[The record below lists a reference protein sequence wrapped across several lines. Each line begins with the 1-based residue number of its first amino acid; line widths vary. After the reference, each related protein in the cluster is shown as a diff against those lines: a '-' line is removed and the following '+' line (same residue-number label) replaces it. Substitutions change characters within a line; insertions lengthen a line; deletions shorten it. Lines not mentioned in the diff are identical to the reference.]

1 MFEHSSRVKGFAA
14 GFGFLRETEF
24 YLLENS
30 KKLLIYTIVAVCMCN
45 KLYLFRKRIVRVIR
59 RKVIVSFL
67 FCLLLFSGCGPDAD
81 GGNEVPDTEN
91 TKAVF

>member
-30 KKLLIYTIVAVCMCN
+30 KKVIN
-45 KLYLFRKRIVRVIR
+45 LYDSCSLHV
-59 RKVIVSFL
+59 
-67 FCLLLFSGCGPDAD
+67 
-81 GGNEVPDTEN
+81 
-91 TKAVF
+91 